1 MEYCLA
7 PECRLPLRSLEEIS
21 VGMHLPECP
30 STKEDAVKRGKLL
43 IFPRSKTAMEI
54 HVAAVK
60 ARGRRLL
67 SSTSVLLTR
76 GKTS

>member
-7 PECRLPLRSLEEIS
+7 AACRLPLRTLEEIS
-21 VGMHLPECP
+21 VGMHVPDCP
-30 STKEDAVKRGKLL
+30 PAKEDAVKRGKLL
-43 IFPRSKTAMEI
+43 IFPSSKTAMDR
-54 HVAAVK
+54 HVEAVR

-76 GKTS
+76 GEKS